1 MKNNSVSK
9 SLKPIMNIFQRYNAT
24 IFIVTM
30 VAGLVLAV
38 YTLTSILTAPATSPD
53 LGGNSHNLKGSLDND
68 TIKRLNNLKSSDQNS
83 STQTPT
89 TSRIS
94 PFSE

>member
-1 MKNNSVSK
+1 MKNTSMSK
-9 SLKPIMNIFQRYNAT
+9 SLKPIVNIFRKYNVT
-24 IFIVTM
+24 VFIVTM
-30 VAGLVLAV
+30 VAGLIFAV
-38 YTLTSILTAPATSPD
+38 YTLTSILTTPINSTGID
-53 LGGNSHNLKGSLDND
+53 GNSHNLKGSFDNE

-89 TSRIS
+89 TGRIS

>member
-1 MKNNSVSK
+1 MKNNSISK
-9 SLKPIMNIFQRYNAT
+9 SLKPIVNIFRRYNVT
-24 IFIVTM
+24 VFIVTM
-30 VAGLVLAV
+30 VAGLVFAV

-53 LGGNSHNLKGSLDND
+53 LGGSSHNLKGSFDND

-89 TSRIS
+89 TGRIS